1 MKKLIAEIKYMPIG
15 IKLSILFLL
24 FTYIGLWFIVVPVA
38 IIITFLVFVGVCTLT
53 IAKVVA
59 YFLE

>member
-38 IIITFLVFVGVCTLT
+38 VYISVVIFIGLCITA
-53 IAKVVA
+53 IANIFA
-59 YFLE
+59 YFME